1 METNPWI
8 KDAAATLGVSADSLR
23 AKVAQAGPDEVQQLK
38 EMLGLTGNLSTSA
51 DQMKENLA
59 KIINNKGGISEQKIR
74 EEAKDSLKQGL
85 EYIDAQAQEL
95 TGIDLSDEEVQNLKN
110 FIGDLNNDDVDWNQ
124 L

>member
-51 DQMKENLA
+51 D
-59 KIINNKGGISEQKIR
+59 
-74 EEAKDSLKQGL
+74 
-85 EYIDAQAQEL
+85 
-95 TGIDLSDEEVQNLKN
+95 
-110 FIGDLNNDDVDWNQ
+110 
-124 L
+124 